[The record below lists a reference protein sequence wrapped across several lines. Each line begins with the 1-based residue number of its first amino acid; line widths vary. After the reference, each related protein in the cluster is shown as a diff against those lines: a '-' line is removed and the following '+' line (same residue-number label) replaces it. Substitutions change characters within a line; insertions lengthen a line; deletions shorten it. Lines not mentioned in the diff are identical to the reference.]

1 MTNEKLVLTIQ
12 QLNTGERS
20 ESLYKLYQQN
30 EGLIKTAA
38 AKRAGLCEFEDLMQE
53 GFIAIVKAAEGYK
66 AEYNTLFATYA
77 TLIVNQHFDNYI
89 KDNAR
94 SVRIPRYL
102 LDRAYRLK
110 RMENSFFL
118 TVGRKPTLEEKS
130 NILELSPEQ
139 ITAIEIASK
148 EENSLDY
155 AQEAEDG
162 EDGTLLNLLPDSV
175 DIEREA
181 LTDVLNSERRKA
193 VYKALDGLSDGEKEL
208 LEERYLNHS
217 ETLTRRAVA
226 RNLNISE
233 DQARTLEEKAF
244 RKMKKPSLDLD
255 KYIELTPRSCDTR
268 GTGLTSFRHTWTS
281 QPERDVIKRL
291 GLPKQSKN
299 TELKRA

>member
-1 MTNEKLVLTIQ
+1 MTNEELVIKIQ
-12 QLNTGERS
+12 YSEAEERS
-20 ESLYKLYQQN
+20 EYLLMLYEQN

-38 AKRAGLCEFEDLMQE
+38 AKRSGLCEFEDLMQE

-66 AEYNTLFATYA
+66 AEYNTLFSTYA
-77 TLIVNQHFDNYI
+77 TLILGQHFDNYI

-110 RMENSFFL
+110 RMENSFLL

-130 NILELSPEQ
+130 QILELTPEQ

-155 AQEAEDG
+155 ALEAEDG

-175 DIEREA
+175 NIEREV

-193 VYKALDGLSDGEKEL
+193 VHKALDGLSDSEKEI
-208 LEERYLNHS
+208 LEERYLKHS
-217 ETLTRRAVA
+217 GTLTRRDTAK
-226 RNLNISE
+226 NLNISE
-233 DQARTLEEKAF
+233 DQARALEERAF
-244 RKMKKPSLDLD
+244 RRMQKPSLNLD
-255 KYIELTPRSCDTR
+255 KYIEITPRACDIR
-268 GTGLTSFRHTWTS
+268 GTGLANFRYTWTS
-281 QPERDVIKRL
+281 QPERDAIGRAERSGSFK
-291 GLPKQSKN
+291 
-299 TELKRA
+299 LKRAKAL